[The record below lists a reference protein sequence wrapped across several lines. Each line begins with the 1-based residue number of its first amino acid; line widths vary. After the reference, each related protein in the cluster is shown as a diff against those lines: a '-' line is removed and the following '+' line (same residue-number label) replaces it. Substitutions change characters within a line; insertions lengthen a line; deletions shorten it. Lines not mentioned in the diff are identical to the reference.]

1 MNKKTVA
8 LVLAFVV
15 FLGVFAACQRQNK
28 YGILI
33 TDSDGK
39 ERVLATD
46 KNGETVTDEANNIIV
61 VVTGSDGKPVKTDNG
76 DYETQR
82 VAHPDFYEYKDV
94 VEGAKFSVAIPEGW
108 ERTRAGSIRLT
119 HKQTGAEL
127 DLMVKD
133 GQKLDDLIVETD
145 SFMARVEVNDPGA
158 VFEYTQEDIF
168 GVTAEKYYYKS
179 ETASAE
185 MVVYV
190 FEKNGTVFLFRSVV
204 DNAYI
209 DSIDF
214 DAILKTVKF
223 K

>member
-1 MNKKTVA
+1 
-8 LVLAFVV
+8 
-15 FLGVFAACQRQNK
+15 
-28 YGILI
+28 
-33 TDSDGK
+33 
-39 ERVLATD
+39 
-46 KNGETVTDEANNIIV
+46 
-61 VVTGSDGKPVKTDNG
+61 
-76 DYETQR
+76 
-82 VAHPDFYEYKDV
+82 
-94 VEGAKFSVAIPEGW
+94 
-108 ERTRAGSIRLT
+108 
-119 HKQTGAEL
+119 
-127 DLMVKD
+127 MVKD

-158 VFEYTQEDIF
+158 VFEYTQEDIY

-204 DNAYI
+204 DNAHI